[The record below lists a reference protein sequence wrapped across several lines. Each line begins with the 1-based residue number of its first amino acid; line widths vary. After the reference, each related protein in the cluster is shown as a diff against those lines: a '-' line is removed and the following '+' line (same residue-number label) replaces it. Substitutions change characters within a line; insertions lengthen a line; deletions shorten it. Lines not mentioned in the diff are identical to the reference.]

1 MKLSR
6 QPITYILP
14 EKTARRIKLMAES
27 ANMSEA
33 DFITI
38 LAATECMTKYPTV
51 ERQIE
56 QEFEGKISVSEW
68 AEERLSSLGLTNAD
82 DLDEIIKTGIKNFEQ
97 EHDRQTKLDF

>member
-1 MKLSR
+1 MKLPR

-38 LAATECMTKYPTV
+38 LAATECMTKYPKV
-51 ERQIE
+51 EREIE
-56 QEFEGKISVSEW
+56 KEFEDLYCKGHMSNHAERWHNQQSLSPIEFLNLLNVSE
-68 AEERLSSLGLTNAD
+68 LCCN
-82 DLDEIIKTGIKNFEQ
+82 
-97 EHDRQTKLDF
+97 